1 MFGMPPIMGPR
12 GPRPGHPDGFGP
24 RPAPLGA
31 RGPGKNNSFFS
42 VKRKIL
48 REF

>member
-1 MFGMPPIMGPR
+1 MGPR

-31 RGPGKNNSFFS
+31 RGPGKQ
-42 VKRKIL
+42 V
-48 REF
+48 

>member
-1 MFGMPPIMGPR
+1 MPPIMGPR

-31 RGPGKNNSFFS
+31 RGPGKQ
-42 VKRKIL
+42 V
-48 REF
+48 